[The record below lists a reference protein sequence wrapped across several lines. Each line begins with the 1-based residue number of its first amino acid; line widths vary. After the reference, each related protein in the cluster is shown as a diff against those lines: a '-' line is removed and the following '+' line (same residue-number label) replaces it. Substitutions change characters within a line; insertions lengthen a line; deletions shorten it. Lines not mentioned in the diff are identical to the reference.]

1 MKRIIGKG
9 LLILIFAL
17 SALNV
22 SGQQKAKYVFY
33 FIGDGMGFSHVCLAE
48 YYSAYNAGQFG
59 SMPVSFSNFPVFGTA
74 VTHSDSNYITDSAAA
89 GTALSTGSKTKNGM
103 LSVSSDGKEL
113 TSISYKIHNAG
124 FKVGI
129 TSTVG
134 LNHATPAAFYA
145 NSDNRNN
152 YYDIALQLKESG
164 FEFFAGGGII
174 DYKGKK
180 ENKTSVYNSIEEG
193 GYDIY
198 EGLDDFHKRRGE
210 KKALLLQDNGKTRTE
225 FPYAIDMESKDMTQS
240 DLIDAAVGFLYDE
253 NTENG
258 FFIMSEGGK
267 IDWASHAN
275 DTKAMIYEV
284 LSFSDA
290 VSKAL
295 EFYNN
300 HPDET
305 LIVVTA
311 DHETGGLALGYES
324 GYNIFFDKLAPV
336 KSSKDKMSD
345 NQKEKADDATE
356 NAHIGWTS
364 HSHTG
369 INVPVYAIGTGSE
382 LFSGRMD
389 NTDIPKNICKAM
401 GVAF

>member
-1 MKRIIGKG
+1 MRLKIGKG

-17 SALNV
+17 SALTV

-33 FIGDGMGFSHVCLAE
+33 FIGDGMGLSHVCLAE
-48 YYSAYNAGQFG
+48 YYSAYNAGQSG

-89 GTALSTGSKTKNGM
+89 GTALSTGSKTKNSM
-103 LSVSSDGKEL
+103 LSTAPDGEAL
-113 TSISYKIHNAG
+113 TSISYKIHDAG

-145 NSDNRNN
+145 KSDNRNK
-152 YYDIALQLKESG
+152 YYDIAGQLTDSG
-164 FEFFAGGGII
+164 FEFFAGGGMI

-180 ENKTSVYNSIEEG
+180 GDKQSVYDDIEKG
-193 GYDIY
+193 GYIIY
-198 EGLDDFHKRRGE
+198 EGMKDFR
-210 KKALLLQDNGKTRTE
+210 KAEHNGKAVLLQKDGKGRSE
-225 FPYAIDMESKDMTQS
+225 LPYAIDMKKNDMNQS
-240 DLIDAAVGFLYDE
+240 DLVEASVDFLYDE
-253 NTENG
+253 NSDNG

-275 DTKAMIYEV
+275 DARAVIYEV

-290 VSKAL
+290 VTKAV
-295 EFYNN
+295 EFYNE
-300 HPDET
+300 HPEET
-305 LIVVTA
+305 LIIVTA

-324 GYNIFFDKLAPV
+324 GYNMFFEKMDFIGC
-336 KSSKDKMSD
+336 STDKMND
-345 NQKEKADDATE
+345 KQKKLMQEATE
-356 NAHIGWTS
+356 EAHIGWTS

-369 INVPVYAIGTGSE
+369 INVPVYAIGAGSE
-382 LFSGRMD
+382 LFAGRMD
-389 NTDIPKNICKAM
+389 NTDIPKKICKAM
-401 GVAF
+401 GVEF